1 MILFLHQNT
10 ELKIFRMDCTGVAV
24 WHHDRRFKMVN
35 DPHRKLHRTTTSVVF
50 ALAIRACSTNTV
62 IRRLSLGRIHHRLN
76 GLTKLT
82 PMLKKM
88 IRPSQLNGYRMK
100 MALYIFSLLF
110 IQLITIA
117 SLLYYLMVLPLTIQ
131 ISYPILPN
139 QSLSVGISSVTHPVN
154 TKEIPAKQI
163 NYLFKS

>member
-1 MILFLHQNT
+1 
-10 ELKIFRMDCTGVAV
+10 
-24 WHHDRRFKMVN
+24 MVN

-131 ISYPILPN
+131 NFLSYLAKPVI
-139 QSLSVGISSVTHPVN
+139 VGWNKFSHTPCKYEKN
-154 TKEIPAKQI
+154 TC
-163 NYLFKS
+163 